1 MYLRQGLRKGGT
13 VHIARCRKIRIY
25 HATRCWLVL
34 VVVVGVQVVFRDPL
48 VKLVQSSLPLPVP
61 FVDRLKT
68 LCGPYW
74 RFLVKADNVE
84 QVGLELGV
92 RSRSSQAV
100 VHQPPCPSRGI
111 CDCVCTVCVHC
122 VCDFVC
128 RSVSEYDCV
137 SV

>member
-1 MYLRQGLRKGGT
+1 MSLVQRCHSVLVYFRERLWKGGT
-13 VHIARCRKIRIY
+13 VHIARCRKIRID
-25 HATRCWLVL
+25 HATRCWLES

-48 VKLVQSSLPLPVP
+48 VKLVL
-61 FVDRLKT
+61 DRLKT

-92 RSRSSQAV
+92 RSRGVCRSSQAV

-122 VCDFVC
+122 VCDFLC
-128 RSVSEYDCV
+128 
-137 SV
+137 